1 MDIEKIFRENGRN
14 FTLLKMNTFKV
25 IEEEPERFTIGNIIL
40 KAEFTYV
47 LLILTNAENEV
58 YLLDNKSY
66 LNKIPVKMSQKI

>member
-1 MDIEKIFRENGRN
+1 MDMEKIFRENGRN

-47 LLILTNAENEV
+47 LLILTNDETGV

-66 LNKIPVKMSQKI
+66 LNKIAVKI